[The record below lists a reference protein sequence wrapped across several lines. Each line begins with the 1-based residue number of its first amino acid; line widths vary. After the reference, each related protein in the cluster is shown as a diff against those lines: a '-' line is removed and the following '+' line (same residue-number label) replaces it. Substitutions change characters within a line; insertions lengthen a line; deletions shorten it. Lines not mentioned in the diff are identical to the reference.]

1 VYPILGYAIEAFYH
15 LHHGVPRRV
24 SKQIYSSQA
33 KRLRDLLVEYRARSG
48 VTQAEL
54 ASRIGRAQ
62 TFVSKV
68 ERGERRIDLIELLQ
82 LLAVLRADPVEFLER
97 LLKRRR

>member
-1 VYPILGYAIEAFYH
+1 M
-15 LHHGVPRRV
+15 

-33 KRLRDLLVEYRARSG
+33 RRLCDLLVEYRKRSG

-68 ERGERRIDLIELLQ
+68 ELGERRIDLIELLQ

>member
-1 VYPILGYAIEAFYH
+1 MGYAIEDLYH
-15 LHHGVPRRV
+15 LLDGAARRM
-24 SKQIYSSQA
+24 SKQIYSNQA

-68 ERGERRIDLIELLQ
+68 ELGERRIDLLELLQ

-97 LLKRRR
+97 LLKRTPKN